1 MGTQSPGS
9 AGQRAGEHEW
19 RPSLGVSM
27 ASKGL
32 ALLEFPSHGYVQS
45 SHSAPRRQMRR
56 WLGTTARH
64 GSYTFL
70 LAFSFPTLWVTMRHG
85 CGSTALVTGTR
96 RVSTAGA
103 LQSCVFY
110 TGSCARGVV
119 GLRRTRHLVDACTCY
134 SCRCGLVFQL
144 VVQRYWLVVSGS
156 KVSLQVVILRGRT
169 FGTRSGFRTRG

>member
-1 MGTQSPGS
+1 MGTQSPNS
-9 AGQRAGEHEW
+9 VGQRAGEHEW
-19 RPSLGVSM
+19 RPSLGVSL

-56 WLGTTARH
+56 RLCTTAGH

-70 LAFSFPTLWVTMRHG
+70 LAFSFQTRRVTMRPG
-85 CGSTALVTGTR
+85 CGSTASVTGTR
-96 RVSTAGA
+96 RVSTTRA

-134 SCRCGLVFQL
+134 SCGCGLVFQL

-156 KVSLQVVILRGRT
+156 KVSLQVASRRGRT